1 MAARNAT
8 DAADATA
15 GALVEIQLVLLK
27 AAVGGGWLK
36 SYAAARDVTDV
47 ADGGNNAADATA
59 GAGAEDAAADAGAV
73 AAADVA
79 VENGAACDDCCCYC
93 NMII

>member
-15 GALVEIQLVLLK
+15 GALVKIQLVLLK

-59 GAGAEDAAADAGAV
+59 DAGATGGCPV
-73 AAADVA
+73 LIRSMQAGLTR
-79 VENGAACDDCCCYC
+79 EG
-93 NMII
+93 